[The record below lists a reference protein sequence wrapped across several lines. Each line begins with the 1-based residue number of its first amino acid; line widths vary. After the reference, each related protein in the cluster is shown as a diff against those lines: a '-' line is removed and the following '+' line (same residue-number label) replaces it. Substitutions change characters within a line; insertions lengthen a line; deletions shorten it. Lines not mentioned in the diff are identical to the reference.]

1 MILALEGLDGAGK
14 TTVGRLLA
22 DMIGAR
28 YVPLPPP
35 KTTLADT
42 ALFRELNSSAR
53 YLYYLTG
60 VLAVAEEHHDPEIV
74 LADRFA
80 ASAHALHLRVPGTL
94 AQKLRGLPLPMPDV
108 TFYLDV
114 DESVRRARLAA
125 RGGALDPFE
134 QLLDVDAVFRAEV
147 AATMRS
153 YRNTHVID
161 TTTRSPSQVA
171 RFGASLWRE
180 LQRASG

>member
-1 MILALEGLDGAGK
+1 VILALEGLDGAGK

-22 DMIGAR
+22 EMIGAR

-35 KTTLADT
+35 KTALADT

-53 YLYYLTG
+53 YLHYLTG
-60 VLAVAEEHHDPEIV
+60 VLAVAEDHHDPEIV
-74 LADRFA
+74 LADRFV
-80 ASAHALHLRVPGTL
+80 ASAHALHLGVPGPL
-94 AQKLRGLPLPMPDV
+94 AETLRGLSLPTPDV

-125 RGGALDPFE
+125 RGTALDPFE
-134 QLLDVDAVFRAEV
+134 QLLDVDPVFRARV

-161 TTTRSPSQVA
+161 TTTRSPVQVA
-171 RFGASLWRE
+171 RSAACLWQNLE
-180 LQRASG
+180 RAAG